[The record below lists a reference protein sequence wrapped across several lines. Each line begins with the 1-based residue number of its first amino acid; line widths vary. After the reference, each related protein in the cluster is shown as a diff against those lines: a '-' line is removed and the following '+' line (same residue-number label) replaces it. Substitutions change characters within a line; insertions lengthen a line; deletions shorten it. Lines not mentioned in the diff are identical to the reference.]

1 MDNIQKADMEKLVSK
16 TTTVKIIIFIMILMV
31 ILSVAI
37 YVYFKSRFVTT
48 RCNNIDNLYEDF
60 GKIRSLDPQ
69 DPNVNGFLLRDF
81 YVKTAYNCCAIG
93 EFKNSFVSDC
103 ILKQVIRQGVRC
115 LDFEIY
121 SIDNSPVIAVSTQD
135 DDYFIK
141 ESFNYVKFSDAMRI
155 VNDYC
160 FSGSNCPN
168 PNDPVI
174 LHFRIKSNNDK
185 MYSTMTDI
193 LLDKLQTRLLGNEY
207 NNENHG
213 ENLGGLPINNFMGKV
228 IIIVDRINNK
238 YEKTTLDEYVNQAS
252 NSAFMRALRNYDVV
266 YSPDTSELTEYNRKN
281 MTLTMPDISSSVN
294 NVKSQLHMNYGCQ
307 LVAMSYQNYD
317 EQLEYYETFFGKKG
331 HAFVLKPKPLRYVP
345 VVIKKPNDQKKE
357 LSYANR
363 NVNADYYGFTI

>member
-1 MDNIQKADMEKLVSK
+1 M
-16 TTTVKIIIFIMILMV
+16 
-31 ILSVAI
+31 
-37 YVYFKSRFVTT
+37 
-48 RCNNIDNLYEDF
+48 
-60 GKIRSLDPQ
+60 
-69 DPNVNGFLLRDF
+69 
-81 YVKTAYNCCAIG
+81 
-93 EFKNSFVSDC
+93 
-103 ILKQVIRQGVRC
+103 KQVIRQGVRC

-121 SIDNSPVIAVSTQD
+121 SINNSPVIAVSTQD

-185 MYSTMTDI
+185 MYNTMTDI

-228 IIIVDRINNK
+228 VIMVDRINNK
-238 YEKTTLDEYVNQAS
+238 YEKTKLDEYVNQAS

-294 NVKSQLHMNYGCQ
+294 NVKAQLHMKYGCQ
-307 LVAMSYQNYD
+307 LIAMSYQNYD
-317 EQLEYYETFFGKKG
+317 EQLQYYETFFGKKG

-345 VVIKKPNDQKKE
+345 VVIKKPTDQKKE